1 MVAAGLF
8 PRWLAD
14 LVREARS
21 TVWSALLQARPWRR
35 RRRLAPQIRRRP
47 CRIWW
52 GLDRGEQLC
61 GGAWWGVPRRLRE
74 WEDDGDDGLACAD
87 GYGEAG
93 FRGGASVL
101 LEAEVG
107 C

>member
-8 PRWLAD
+8 PWWLAD

-21 TVWSALLQARPWRR
+21 TGWSALLQARPWRR
-35 RRRLAPQIRRRP
+35 RRRLAPQIQRRP

-61 GGAWWGVPRRLRE
+61 GGARWGVPRRLRE
-74 WEDDGDDGLACAD
+74 WEDGGDDGLACAG

-93 FRGGASVL
+93 FVAAPLCCWRPR
-101 LEAEVG
+101 
-107 C
+107 